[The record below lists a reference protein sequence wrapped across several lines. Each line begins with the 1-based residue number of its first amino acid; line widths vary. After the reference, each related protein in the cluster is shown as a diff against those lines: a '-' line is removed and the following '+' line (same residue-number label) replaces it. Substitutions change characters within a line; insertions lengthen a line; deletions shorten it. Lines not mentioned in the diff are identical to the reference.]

1 MGKKI
6 LILSILKNLRKRLNL
21 ILFTAILSIGMVW
34 VLIAYVWTPQ
44 YTATSQVLVE
54 EADAAVQ
61 TAGRQST
68 LKMPSLDVTASAIIK
83 SPEVLKRVILELE
96 LEKTMVPDLHDRISV
111 LREVDSKVL
120 NITVTSRTK
129 KEAAMIADTV
139 AFIFI
144 EESPALMAGN
154 KMSFISSA
162 AEMASASPF
171 EDNMV
176 FSLGIAG
183 AFGLIV
189 GTLLAFI
196 LELLNT
202 VFKTGPRKD
211 KEKKEKLQTVFK

>member
-6 LILSILKNLRKRLNL
+6 LILSILKNLRRRLNL
-21 ILFTAILSIGMVW
+21 ILFTALLSIGMVW
-34 VLIAYVWTPQ
+34 VLITYVWTPQ
-44 YTATSQVLVE
+44 YTATSQVMIE
-54 EADAAVQ
+54 DTNTAVQ
-61 TAGRQST
+61 TADRQST
-68 LKMPSLDVTASAIIK
+68 LKMPSLDDATSAIIK
-83 SPEVLKRVILELE
+83 SPEVLKRVILDLE
-96 LEKTMVPDLHDRISV
+96 LEKTTVIDLHDRITVS
-111 LREVDSKVL
+111 REVDSKVL
-120 NITVTSRTK
+120 NIMVTSRNK

-144 EESPALMAGN
+144 EESPILMASN

-171 EDNMV
+171 EDNMI

-202 VFKTGPRKD
+202 VFKTGSRKD